1 MHAYSVIDNGENV
14 VVTSVESH
22 IKTHLPVTDHRI
34 RIHVFAENFFSPERA
49 IQSAHVSQ
57 TLQIIIQHF
66 SNQVRLA

>member
-1 MHAYSVIDNGENV
+1 MHAYSVINNGENV

-22 IKTHLPVTDHRI
+22 IKHLSVTDHRI

-66 SNQVRLA
+66 SNQVR